1 MKYNII
7 LPVLLASA
15 NAVFSQN
22 GTTGV
27 TMGLDFAQ
35 LAQDQSNT
43 KNGISPSAFQ
53 TYSSREVNGS
63 QFFIKGWQPGEVFT
77 VHRETF
83 SEGLLFCYDKV
94 RQELFIRKK
103 DSSLILL
110 ANKDEIESFSL
121 KYEGRQYDFVN
132 SFLFTDDKPE
142 VFYQVLVYDSSG
154 LSLFKYIKTTFV
166 KADMTDMMRQREG
179 DIYDSFIDKY
189 TYYIVKNHG
198 IPETVQLK
206 SKSLKKAFADLGLG
220 IDPEKYMNA
229 SQETIDE
236 DYLINL
242 VKSFNK

>member
-1 MKYNII
+1 MKYKMI
-7 LPVLLASA
+7 LPVLLVSV
-15 NAVFSQN
+15 NTLFSQN

-27 TMGLDFAQ
+27 TMGLDFAE
-35 LAQDQSNT
+35 LAKGQSNT
-43 KNGISPSAFQ
+43 KNGISPSSFQ
-53 TYSSREVNGS
+53 TYSSREVYGS
-63 QFFIKGWQPGEVFT
+63 QFFIQGWQPGEVFT
-77 VHRETF
+77 VHKEAF
-83 SEGLLFCYDKV
+83 SEGLLFSYDKV
-94 RQELFIRKK
+94 RQELFVRKK

-121 KYEGRQYDFVN
+121 KSEGRQYNFVN
-132 SFLFTDDKPE
+132 SSLFTDDKPE

-166 KADMTDMMRQREG
+166 KADLTDMMRQREG
-179 DIYDSFIDKY
+179 DIYDSFVDKY

-220 IDPEKYMNA
+220 IDPEKYMNEH
-229 SQETIDE
+229 QETIDE

-242 VKSFNK
+242 VKSFNN